1 MNTWLESINTA
12 SKSDALAML
21 DGLYE
26 HSPWVAA
33 RSLERRPFLSLAQ
46 VKRTFAEVVHQAGE
60 QAQNDLIAAHPEL
73 AAKAAIAGQLT
84 DASRAE
90 QTRSGLQACSPEEF
104 EAFHELKRQYRER
117 FGWPFILAI
126 GGPKG
131 TGLSRHEILNCWKR
145 RLKHARAV
153 ERAECLRQIH
163 RIAEL
168 RLRERAQADPVDG
181 QRVMAWADDLAIYND
196 LESEADPGLDVGL
209 DAGLQVLYL
218 TEAHQQCAR
227 TISAWMRDCGFD
239 TVSMDAVGNV
249 IAVYEGQSGKAS
261 PNVLTGSHFDTVR
274 GGGRYDGRLGIFLA
288 MQAVAR
294 KRASGQRWPF
304 TLELIA
310 FAEEEGQR
318 FATSFLSASALVG
331 QWDPRWLA
339 LLDRDGLR
347 LADLMR
353 QRGMD
358 PDACSKIAKGA
369 SDACAFIEVHIEQGP
384 VLLEADLPLGVVTSI
399 NGSSRWLI
407 EFEGTASHAGTT
419 PMTMR
424 RDAACA
430 AAAFALFVESRC
442 AAEPG
447 LVGTVGMLEVPKGSM
462 NVVPGACQCSLDV
475 RAPNDEQR
483 DRAVNDI
490 FEAIRAI
497 CEQRGLSYQAKQITL
512 ANAAPSAPFL
522 QKQWEKTLQKL
533 GLPVFH
539 LPSGAGHDAMR
550 MASLF
555 PQAMLFVRCG
565 NGGISHN
572 PLETMTDDDAQI
584 AFDALWS
591 FLENFSNA

>member
-60 QAQNDLIAAHPEL
+60 QAQHDLIAAHPEL

-227 TISAWMRDCGFD
+227 TISAWMR
-239 TVSMDAVGNV
+239 
-249 IAVYEGQSGKAS
+249 
-261 PNVLTGSHFDTVR
+261 
-274 GGGRYDGRLGIFLA
+274 
-288 MQAVAR
+288 
-294 KRASGQRWPF
+294 
-304 TLELIA
+304 
-310 FAEEEGQR
+310 
-318 FATSFLSASALVG
+318 
-331 QWDPRWLA
+331 
-339 LLDRDGLR
+339 
-347 LADLMR
+347 
-353 QRGMD
+353 
-358 PDACSKIAKGA
+358 AKGA

-497 CEQRGLSYQAKQITL
+497 CEQRGLSYQAKQVTL

>member
-33 RSLERRPFLSLAQ
+33 RSLERRPFISLAQ
-46 VKRTFAEVVHQAGE
+46 LKRTFAEVVNQAGAQE
-60 QAQNDLIAAHPEL
+60 QTDLIATQPEL
-73 AAKAAIAGQLT
+73 VAKAAVAGQLT
-84 DASRAE
+84 DALCAE
-90 QTRSGLQACSPEEF
+90 QIRSGLQACSPEEF
-104 EAFHELKRQYRER
+104 AALHELNRKYRER

-131 TGLSRHEILNCWKR
+131 TGLSRQEILNCWKR

-153 ERAECLRQIH
+153 EHAESLRQIH

-181 QRVMAWADDLAIYND
+181 RRVMQWADNLAIYND
-196 LESEADPGLDVGL
+196 LGSEADPGLDVGL

-288 MQAVAR
+288 MQAVAQ
-294 KRASGQRWPF
+294 K
-304 TLELIA
+304 
-310 FAEEEGQR
+310 
-318 FATSFLSASALVG
+318 
-331 QWDPRWLA
+331 
-339 LLDRDGLR
+339 
-347 LADLMR
+347 
-353 QRGMD
+353 
-358 PDACSKIAKGA
+358 
-369 SDACAFIEVHIEQGP
+369 
-384 VLLEADLPLGVVTSI
+384 SI

-407 EFEGTASHAGTT
+407 EFAGTASHAGTT

-430 AAAFALFVESRC
+430 AAAFVLFVESRC
-442 AAEPG
+442 ATEAG

-462 NVVPGACQCSLDV
+462 NVVPGACHCSLDV

-490 FEAIRAI
+490 LQTIHSI
-497 CEQRGLSYQAKQITL
+497 CEQRGLSYQAKQVTL

-522 QKQWEKTLQKL
+522 QAQWEKALQQL

-591 FLENFSNA
+591 FLENFSYA

>member
-1 MNTWLESINTA
+1 MA
-12 SKSDALAML
+12 ALAANS
-21 DGLYE
+21 GC
-26 HSPWVAA
+26 
-33 RSLERRPFLSLAQ
+33 
-46 VKRTFAEVVHQAGE
+46 
-60 QAQNDLIAAHPEL
+60 
-73 AAKAAIAGQLT
+73 AAIK
-84 DASRAE
+84 SFC
-90 QTRSGLQACSPEEF
+90 ACS
-104 EAFHELKRQYRER
+104 
-117 FGWPFILAI
+117 WPFILAI

-131 TGLSRHEILNCWKR
+131 TGLSRQEILNCWKR

-153 ERAECLRQIH
+153 EHAESLRQIH

-288 MQAVAR
+288 MQAVAQ

-318 FATSFLSASALVG
+318 FPTNFLSASALVG
-331 QWDPRWLA
+331 QWDPRWLES
-339 LLDRDGLR
+339 LDRDGLK

-353 QRGMD
+353 QHGMD
-358 PDACSKIAKGA
+358 PDACGKIAKGA

-407 EFEGTASHAGTT
+407 EFAGTASHAGTT

-430 AAAFALFVESRC
+430 AAAFVLFVESRC
-442 AAEPG
+442 ATEAG

-462 NVVPGACQCSLDV
+462 NVVPGACHCSLDV

-490 FEAIRAI
+490 LQTIHSI
-497 CEQRGLSYQAKQITL
+497 CEQRGLSYQAKQVTL

-522 QKQWEKTLQKL
+522 QAQWEKALQQL

-591 FLENFSNA
+591 FLENFSYA